1 MGIPTITINQD
12 EKCKQCGKPG
22 ACKRPDGEY
31 GICLECVNKN
41 FERIKSMEM
50 KKTHEMVDAE
60 VRNLVETEWH
70 KIVSAYRNSCYEVG
84 VSIKVN
90 LAGNAEVVEIVTG
103 IEYYPLPKTKVKNDP
118 VTVDE
123 KQMELPFSA
132 NSDPSHAESEE

>member
-60 VRNLVETEWH
+60 VRNLVETE
-70 KIVSAYRNSCYEVG
+70 
-84 VSIKVN
+84 
-90 LAGNAEVVEIVTG
+90 